1 MKAFLIV
8 FEDEIPYK
16 IWGFGSRIVK
26 ITFFQKT
33 KKCQREKRAK
43 NPRKIFEKSV
53 QKVIKKFEK
62 ISVCKNVHLMNLEN
76 VNKKNKGRRI
86 YEKINIK
93 KLKLVQNFYRVDD
106 DCNACH
112 RNLGRRQR
120 CAKINE
126 NET

>member
-1 MKAFLIV
+1 MLFYSKNRNFFRFLVYFLVKKRLIFSRLVQKRSSNSKIGERFLKAFLTV

-53 QKVIKKFEK
+53 QKVIKKF
-62 ISVCKNVHLMNLEN
+62 
-76 VNKKNKGRRI
+76 
-86 YEKINIK
+86 
-93 KLKLVQNFYRVDD
+93 
-106 DCNACH
+106 
-112 RNLGRRQR
+112 
-120 CAKINE
+120 
-126 NET
+126 